1 MTPRFPVSIAVA
13 AGLLLAGTVAASVIN
28 GWHAAGVDGLDG
40 RPLAQLRACGAGGEA
55 AREAFTSFDPGT
67 DAAAERELTAGRCD
81 VSLSGAGSNMAE
93 RMATNYPGRTIYRI
107 DGAVL
112 RKVAD
117 GQSEP
122 PWLLLGKQ
130 GAAVPSLA
138 NARLCG
144 NGAWRNQYRRK
155 VASANNVYGID
166 DRLGNVEFGSCD
178 LAVFN
183 REELAELGARANGY
197 ARYVLDGDAIK
208 PWP

>member
-1 MTPRFPVSIAVA
+1 MTVRRPVPIIAVV
-13 AGLLLAGTVAASVIN
+13 GLLLSGSAAGNIID
-28 GWHAAGVDGLDG
+28 GWHGAGVDDLDG
-40 RPLAQLRACGAGGEA
+40 RPLAELRACGAGGEA
-55 AREAFTSFDPGT
+55 ARASFASFDSGT
-67 DAAAERELTAGRCD
+67 DAAAERELSAGRCD

-93 RMATNYPGRTIYRI
+93 RMAANYPSRTIYRI
-107 DGAVL
+107 EGAVL
-112 RKVAD
+112 RKIAE

-122 PWLLLGKQ
+122 PWVLLGKQ
-130 GAAVPSLA
+130 GTVAPGLA

-166 DRLGNVEFGSCD
+166 ERLGNVEFGSCD